1 MHVGVRMGLALAAP
15 AVLAGCATSSGG
27 DQMANTVYATHRI
40 VKNLEQTLGSEVSK
54 LNATALQLE
63 SRVAQSEQTSLRLQS
78 MVEENQVKLNTLQT
92 DLGRLTDTLYRQM
105 GLSTGAA
112 APSTPTSPVYVP
124 SDQIVTTPPAGALTA
139 PGDPLA
145 PAPLTM
151 EGNVPMTGAPVTGA
165 VDPSA
170 GGDASPNALYAK
182 ANQLLQDRQ
191 YEEALV
197 NFDSFLS
204 QYPTNAYASNA
215 LFWKGVCLIRLERYQ
230 EGVNESQKFIDQ
242 YPSSD
247 RIPQAYLNQG
257 LAYGRLDQQHL
268 AVEKLR
274 YVVTNYPSTTEATT
288 AQNALDRLRQ

>member
-1 MHVGVRMGLALAAP
+1 MHVGVRIGLALAAP

-40 VKNLEQTLGSEVSK
+40 VRNLEQTLGSEVSK
-54 LNATALQLE
+54 LNETALQLE

-78 MVEENQVKLNTLQT
+78 MVEENQVKLNALQT

-105 GLSTGAA
+105 GLSTGAP
-112 APSTPTSPVYVP
+112 APSTPNAPLYVP
-124 SDQIVTTPPAGALTA
+124 SDQIVTTPPAGALSA
-139 PGDPLA
+139 PADPLE

-165 VDPSA
+165 ADPSA
-170 GGDASPNALYAK
+170 GGDNSPTALYSK
-182 ANQLLQDRQ
+182 ANQLYMDQK
-191 YEEALV
+191 YEEAIA
-197 NFDSFLS
+197 NFDSFLA

-215 LFWKGVCLIRLERYQ
+215 LFWKGVCLIKLERYQ
-230 EGVNESQKFIDQ
+230 EAVNESQKFIDQ

-247 RIPQAYLNQG
+247 KVPQAYLQQG

-274 YVVTNYPSTTEATT
+274 YVVTNYPSTAAATT
-288 AQNALDRLRQ
+288 AQNTLDRLRP